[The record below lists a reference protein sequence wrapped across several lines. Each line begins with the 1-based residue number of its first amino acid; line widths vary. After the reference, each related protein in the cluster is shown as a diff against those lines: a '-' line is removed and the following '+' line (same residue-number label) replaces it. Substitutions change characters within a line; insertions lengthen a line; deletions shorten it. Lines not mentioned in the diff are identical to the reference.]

1 MTTIQWDP
9 IYSVHVRVIDEQH
22 KRFVGIINQLD
33 DAIREHRVNDELGS
47 IFDELI
53 SYAKIHFETEEMYM
67 DRFNFEGTAAHK
79 EEHARLASRLI
90 ALRSQYQTDATVLSE
105 QLAEFLF
112 DWFTHHSVGMDK
124 LYTKCF
130 NEHGLT

>member
-1 MTTIQWDP
+1 MSKIQWDP
-9 IYSVHVRVIDEQH
+9 IYSVHVRVIDAQH
-22 KRFVGIINQLD
+22 QRFVGIINELD
-33 DAIREHRVNDELGS
+33 DAIRQKRVDEELGA
-47 IFDELI
+47 IFDELLA
-53 SYAKIHFETEEMYM
+53 YAKMHFETEETYM
-67 DRFNFEGTAAHK
+67 DKFNYAGAADHKAAH
-79 EEHARLASRLI
+79 AMLSAQLMQY
-90 ALRSQYQTDATVLSE
+90 RSQYDTDKTVLSA